1 MLFLTHPG
9 IPSAFSATSTLLQD
23 LVVHQPPPRS
33 FSTELLSSRSPQLLP
48 AVGLFLLSYRTLHL
62 PLLNFR
68 LFSAHPSSL
77 SRSLSRASEVS
88 PPHPGFVPSVTSRS
102 RPFTPPSA
110 PAAGAVA
117 EQPRAFGAGP
127 GGRSGAGPE
136 LPSRGSGSGCREG
149 AGAGLLSEGRRAAT
163 AHPAAPEA
171 GQGHHGLPGLSRSVR
186 RDGILMESQYLKQ
199 CLGDC
204 LKKGLAEVVEHR
216 PADPIEYLAHWI
228 YKYRRNL
235 DEEKKRILERDEL
248 EQERVAARAELER
261 LKIQEE
267 QRKLEEQQQA
277 QLEKERAEL
286 EAQKKEAE
294 MLLQQGQT
302 DLPTVIEEEEEEEE
316 EEN

>member
-9 IPSAFSATSTLLQD
+9 IPLAFLATSTLLQD
-23 LVVHQPPPRS
+23 LLVHQPPPRS

-48 AVGLFLLSYRTLHL
+48 AVGLFLPSYRTLHL

-88 PPHPGFVPSVTSRS
+88 PPPPGFVPSVTSRS

-149 AGAGLLSEGRRAAT
+149 AGAGLLCEERRAAT

-171 GQGHHGLPGLSRSVR
+171 GEGHHGLPGLSRSVR
-186 RDGILMESQYLKQ
+186 RDGVMGQALPRVPTRRRDEQR
-199 CLGDC
+199 
-204 LKKGLAEVVEHR
+204 AR
-216 PADPIEYLAHWI
+216 PACS
-228 YKYRRNL
+228 
-235 DEEKKRILERDEL
+235 
-248 EQERVAARAELER
+248 VG
-261 LKIQEE
+261 
-267 QRKLEEQQQA
+267 
-277 QLEKERAEL
+277 EKEGPSPRLNGARS
-286 EAQKKEAE
+286 
-294 MLLQQGQT
+294 GGRGR
-302 DLPTVIEEEEEEEE
+302 PH
-316 EEN
+316 